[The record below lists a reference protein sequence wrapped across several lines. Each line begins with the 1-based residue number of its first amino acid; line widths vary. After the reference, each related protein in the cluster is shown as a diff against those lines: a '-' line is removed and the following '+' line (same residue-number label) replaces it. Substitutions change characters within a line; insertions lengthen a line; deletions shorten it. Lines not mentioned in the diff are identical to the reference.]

1 MRNWFT
7 FDNYISKDYGVYIS
21 GLNTFGA
28 AERDV
33 DSIQVPG
40 RNGELTID
48 NGRYHNIEVIY
59 PAFIYDAF
67 DMNVSAFRNIL
78 ITNSGYKRLEDTY
91 HPDEYRLARFTG
103 EFDPDVVRTLRAG
116 QFDLTFSC
124 YPQRFLKKGDIG
136 IDFTADGSLR
146 NDYLTTALPKI
157 RAYGTGSFTIGDISV
172 AVESVNSY
180 IDIDCELQEA
190 YEDTLATPRN
200 DKITLTDGEF
210 PKLLP
215 GVNTISFTDLTEL
228 IITPKW
234 WIL

>member
-1 MRNWFT
+1 MRQWLT

-21 GLNTFGA
+21 GYNTFGA
-28 AERDV
+28 PERDV
-33 DSIQVPG
+33 ESVEVPG

-48 NGRYHNIEVIY
+48 NGRYKNIDVIY
-59 PAFIYDAF
+59 PAFIYDHF

-78 ITNSGYKRLEDTY
+78 LTSSGYKRLDDTY
-91 HPDEYRLARFTG
+91 HPDEYRMARFVG
-103 EFDPDVVRTLRAG
+103 AFDTDVVDTLRAG
-116 QFDLTFSC
+116 QFELRFSC
-124 YPQRFLKKGDIG
+124 YPQRYLKKGDVG
-136 IDFTADGSLR
+136 VQFTGSGSLR

-157 RAYGTGSFTIGDISV
+157 RAFGTGSFTIGDISV
-172 AVESVNSY
+172 AVTSVNTY

-215 GVNTISFTDLTEL
+215 GVNDISFTGLTEL